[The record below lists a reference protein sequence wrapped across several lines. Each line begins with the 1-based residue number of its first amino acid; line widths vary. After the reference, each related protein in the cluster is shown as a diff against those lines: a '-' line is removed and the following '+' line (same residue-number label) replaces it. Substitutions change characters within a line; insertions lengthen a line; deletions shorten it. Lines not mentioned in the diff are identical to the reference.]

1 MKDLLYIVLGLA
13 AAGVGAWRMWV
24 YATGS
29 AIAGRP
35 NSQQL
40 SDLIIAI
47 VCILVAIVFVG
58 LFLAGRVNK
67 EEEIH
72 ITK

>member
-1 MKDLLYIVLGLA
+1 MKDAIYVILALIA
-13 AAGVGAWRMWV
+13 AAVAAYFMYDYVSTPTRE
-24 YATGS
+24 
-29 AIAGRP
+29 
-35 NSQQL
+35 QQTT
-40 SDLIIAI
+40 DLVISVVCILIAI
-47 VCILVAIVFVG
+47 VFGG

>member
-1 MKDLLYIVLGLA
+1 MKDALYIILTLIA
-13 AAGVGAWRMWV
+13 AAIAAWRMWI
-24 YATGS
+24 YAT
-29 AIAGRP
+29 ARLAD
-35 NSQQL
+35 QQM
-40 SDLIIAI
+40 SDLIISI
-47 VCILVAIVFVG
+47 VCILIAVIFGG

>member
-1 MKDLLYIVLGLA
+1 MKDAIYVILA
-13 AAGVGAWRMWV
+13 LIAAGVAAYFMYHYVTTPLRE
-24 YATGS
+24 
-29 AIAGRP
+29 
-35 NSQQL
+35 QQTR
-40 SDLIIAI
+40 DLIISVI
-47 VCILVAIVFVG
+47 GILIAIVFGG

>member
-1 MKDLLYIVLGLA
+1 MKDALYIILA
-13 AAGVGAWRMWV
+13 LIAAGVAAYFMWIYV
-24 YATGS
+24 GTPL
-29 AIAGRP
+29 RD
-35 NSQQL
+35 QQL
-40 SDLIIAI
+40 WHLIVSVICILIAI
-47 VCILVAIVFVG
+47 TFGG

>member
-1 MKDLLYIVLGLA
+1 MKDIAYIAIGIISAVIA
-13 AAGVGAWRMWV
+13 AWRMWIF
-24 YATGS
+24 ATARTAEQHTS
-29 AIAGRP
+29 DLAIAV
-35 NSQQL
+35 
-40 SDLIIAI
+40 
-47 VCILVAIVFVG
+47 VCILIAIAFIG

>member
-1 MKDLLYIVLGLA
+1 MKDVIYIVLTLIA
-13 AAGVGAWRMWV
+13 AAVATWRMWIF
-24 YATGS
+24 AT
-29 AIAGRP
+29 ARV
-35 NSQQL
+35 SQQNYT
-40 SDLIIAI
+40 DLVIAV
-47 VCILVAIVFVG
+47 VCILIAIAFAG

>member
-1 MKDLLYIVLGLA
+1 MKDAIYVILA
-13 AAGVGAWRMWV
+13 LVSAGIAAYYMYGYVGTPTREQRMM
-24 YATGS
+24 
-29 AIAGRP
+29 
-35 NSQQL
+35 
-40 SDLIIAI
+40 DLIISV
-47 VCILVAIVFVG
+47 VCILIAIVFGG

>member
-1 MKDLLYIVLGLA
+1 MKDAIYVILA
-13 AAGVGAWRMWV
+13 LISAGIAAYFMYGYVNTATREQRMM
-24 YATGS
+24 
-29 AIAGRP
+29 
-35 NSQQL
+35 
-40 SDLIIAI
+40 DLIISVI
-47 VCILVAIVFVG
+47 CILIAIVFGG

>member
-1 MKDLLYIVLGLA
+1 MKGALYVVLALIA
-13 AAGVGAWRMWV
+13 AAVAAYFMYI
-24 YATGS
+24 YANAPT
-29 AIAGRP
+29 R
-35 NSQQL
+35 SQQTT
-40 SDLIIAI
+40 DLVIAV
-47 VCILVAIVFVG
+47 VCILVAIVFGG

>member
-1 MKDLLYIVLGLA
+1 MKDAIYVLLALI
-13 AAGVGAWRMWV
+13 AAGIAAYYMYGYVG
-24 YATGS
+24 T
-29 AIAGRP
+29 P
-35 NSQQL
+35 TSQQRM
-40 SDLIIAI
+40 SDLVISVI
-47 VCILVAIVFVG
+47 CILVAIVFGG

>member
-1 MKDLLYIVLGLA
+1 MKDAIYVILA
-13 AAGVGAWRMWV
+13 LVSA
-24 YATGS
+24 
-29 AIAGRP
+29 AIAAYFMWIYVGTRT
-35 NSQQL
+35 SQMRTM
-40 SDLIIAI
+40 DLIISVI
-47 VCILVAIVFVG
+47 CILFAIVFGG

>member
-1 MKDLLYIVLGLA
+1 MKDAIYVILA
-13 AAGVGAWRMWV
+13 LISAGVAAYFMYV
-24 YATGS
+24 YATTPT
-29 AIAGRP
+29 RE
-35 NSQQL
+35 QQTTH
-40 SDLIIAI
+40 LIISVVCILIAI
-47 VCILVAIVFVG
+47 VFGG